1 MRNTLRTAILLTG
14 VACSAHSIA
23 DSNSSG
29 KLLATG
35 GVSTFEG
42 AAGGGLTPWAL
53 IGSYATED
61 DVGATVFYTNVDI
74 REYDLQTLGFALGF
88 YDRFELSYARQ
99 NLGVSA
105 DIIQN
110 TAGALIAGLTPVLG
124 AASAPVAPSTSIGMD
139 VVGAK
144 VRLFG
149 DAVYGQDTF
158 LPQVALGVQYKK
170 NRDFDAGISVPYLGG
185 TGIPKLLG
193 ARDDSGVDAYLS
205 ATKVLL
211 GVPMGKRLL
220 VNYTARA
227 TKANAFGLLGFGRK
241 VVNPLDGTL
250 MSEDNSYELEHEG
263 SLGLFLSE
271 QVVIGAEI
279 RTQSNRLRQQE
290 VLGLLGAPNLAKED
304 TVHDFFIAYVPNK
317 RWSLTL
323 AAVDFGNLPFQ
334 EDSKA
339 FYVSAQAAF

>member
-1 MRNTLRTAILLTG
+1 MRNPLRTALLLTG
-14 VACSAHSIA
+14 MMLSAHSVA
-23 DSNSSG
+23 DNQTSG

-35 GVSTFEG
+35 GVTAFEG

-61 DVGATVFYTNVDI
+61 DVGATVFYNNVDI

-105 DIIQN
+105 NIIQN
-110 TAGALIAGLTPVLG
+110 TAGALIAALGPV
-124 AASAPVAPSTSIGMD
+124 SAPVAPSTSIGMD

-158 LPQVALGVQYKK
+158 LPQVALGVQYKQ
-170 NRDFDAGISVPYLGG
+170 NQDFDQGISVPHLGDI
-185 TGIPKLLG
+185 GIPKLLG
-193 ARDDSGVDAYLS
+193 ARDDSGLDVYLS

-250 MSEDNSYELEHEG
+250 LSEDNSYELEHEG

-271 QVVIGAEI
+271 QVIIGAEV
-279 RTQSNRLRQQE
+279 RTQTNRLKDQE

>member
-1 MRNTLRTAILLTG
+1 M
-14 VACSAHSIA
+14 
-23 DSNSSG
+23 SN
-29 KLLATG
+29 
-35 GVSTFEG
+35 FEG

-53 IGSYATED
+53 IGSYATD
-61 DVGATVFYTNVDI
+61 DQVGATAFYTNVSI

-88 YDRFELSYARQ
+88 YDRFELSYAHQ

-105 DIIQN
+105 NVIQN

-124 AASAPVAPSTSIGMD
+124 PASAPVAPSTSIGMD
-139 VVGAK
+139 VIGAK

-149 DAVYGQDTF
+149 DAVYGQDTL
-158 LPQVALGVQYKK
+158 LPQVALGVQFKQ
-170 NRDFDAGISVPYLGG
+170 NQDFDQGISVPYLGG
-185 TGIPKLLG
+185 TGIPQLLG
-193 ARDDSGVDAYLS
+193 ARDDHGVDIYLS

-220 VNYTARA
+220 MNYTARA

-241 VVNPLDGTL
+241 VVNPLNGVL
-250 MSEDNSYELEHEG
+250 LSEDNSYELEHEG
-263 SLGLFLSE
+263 SLGLFLTE

-279 RTQSNRLRQQE
+279 RSQTNRLKQQE

>member
-1 MRNTLRTAILLTG
+1 MRNILCTSIMVTG
-14 VACSAHSIA
+14 LALSPTGFAK
-23 DSNSSG
+23 DNSNG

-35 GVSTFEG
+35 GVSSFEG

-53 IGSYATED
+53 IGSYATAD
-61 DVGATVFYTNVDI
+61 QIGATVFYNNVDI

-88 YDRFELSYARQ
+88 YDRFELSYAHQ

-105 DIIQN
+105 NVIQN
-110 TAGALIAGLTPVLG
+110 TAGALIAGLTPILG
-124 AASAPVAPSTSIGMD
+124 PTSAPVAPSTSIGMD
-139 VVGAK
+139 VIGAK

-170 NRDFDAGISVPYLGG
+170 NNDFDTGISVPYLGG

-193 ARDDSGVDAYLS
+193 ARDDSGVDVYLS

-250 MSEDNSYELEHEG
+250 LSEDNRYEIEHEG
-263 SLGLFLSE
+263 SLGLFLTE
-271 QVVIGAEI
+271 QVIIGTEI
-279 RTQSNRLRQQE
+279 RTQSNRLKQQE

-304 TVHDFFIAYVPNK
+304 TAHDFFIAYVPNK

>member
-1 MRNTLRTAILLTG
+1 MRNTLRTALLLTG
-14 VACSAHSIA
+14 MLLSSHGFA
-23 DSNSSG
+23 DTTSSG

-35 GVSTFEG
+35 GVSAFEG

-105 DIIQN
+105 NIIQN

-124 AASAPVAPSTSIGMD
+124 ATTAPVAPSTSIGMD

-170 NRDFDAGISVPYLGG
+170 NNDFDQGISVPYLGG

-193 ARDDSGVDAYLS
+193 ARDDSGLDVYLS

-211 GVPMGKRLL
+211 GVPM
-220 VNYTARA
+220 A
-227 TKANAFGLLGFGRK
+227 
-241 VVNPLDGTL
+241 
-250 MSEDNSYELEHEG
+250 
-263 SLGLFLSE
+263 
-271 QVVIGAEI
+271 
-279 RTQSNRLRQQE
+279 
-290 VLGLLGAPNLAKED
+290 
-304 TVHDFFIAYVPNK
+304 
-317 RWSLTL
+317 
-323 AAVDFGNLPFQ
+323 
-334 EDSKA
+334 
-339 FYVSAQAAF
+339 SAC